1 MRANQVR
8 CLLRTMNTI
17 TERKICFS
25 VQIIGSTCVSIYFC
39 NAFLSSHSN
48 KMLFAFALLVSLLNI
63 INICLIHMRFL
74 VVMRRVNDRIAAL
87 PVQPRMTQSEI
98 SRLPTRVFKR
108 EMASPAPSP
117 LSAQSYISYQQ
128 LTPEDKSAQGS
139 ELCSICLNDFVIGD
153 VLIPLPCSHM
163 YHKTCL
169 SMWLI
174 RRNTCPLCS
183 TAVVVTAAEEQHV
196 TPAVNDNV

>member
-1 MRANQVR
+1 
-8 CLLRTMNTI
+8 MNAI

-48 KMLFAFALLVSLLNI
+48 KLLFAFALLVSLLNI

-87 PVQPRMTQSEI
+87 PVQPRMTQNEI
-98 SRLPTRVFKR
+98 SRLPTSIFKR
-108 EMASPAPSP
+108 ETTSPSPSP
-117 LSAQSYISYQQ
+117 LSAESYISYQQ
-128 LTPEDKSAQGS
+128 LVPEDKPTQAS
-139 ELCSICLNDFVIGD
+139 ESCSICLNDFVNGD
-153 VLIPLPCSHM
+153 VLIPLQCSHM
-163 YHKTCL
+163 YHKACL

-174 RRNTCPLCS
+174 RRNTCPLCA
-183 TAVVVTAAEEQHV
+183 TTVVVSAVEEQNV
-196 TPAVNDNV
+196 ASAVNSNV